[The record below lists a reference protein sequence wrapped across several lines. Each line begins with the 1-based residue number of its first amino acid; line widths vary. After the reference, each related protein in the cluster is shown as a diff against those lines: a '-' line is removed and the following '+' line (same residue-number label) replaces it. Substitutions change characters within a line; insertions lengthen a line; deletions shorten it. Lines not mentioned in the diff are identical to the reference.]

1 MKEEL
6 LQQIWRHKKIPS
18 HYLTGSKGETIHI
31 INFGNLNTNS
41 GPDFLNAQ
49 IRIDG
54 QLWAGNIE
62 IHVKASDWYLHR
74 HQKDDHY
81 KNVILHV
88 VWEND
93 KDVSHSKNFNI
104 PTLIL
109 EDYFDDK
116 LLKNYHS
123 LLHAEEKFINCYS
136 DVNEINEFDFNN
148 WIERMFFERLESKVD
163 SITRSLERTRYDW
176 EAVLFEQVAKVF
188 GTKVNGHFFHQVSR
202 SFDFKIL
209 KKNFHDLEM
218 LEALLFGQSNL
229 LNEELDDAYYLKL
242 QSNYQFL
249 TRKYKLKNI
258 SELKPKFF
266 RLRPYNFPTI
276 RLSQLANLYHEKGLL
291 FSKIIDANKSEEY
304 LELFDV
310 STSDYWNTHYTF
322 KSSSSQR
329 EKSISK
335 AFIELILINAVVPVK
350 FAYGKYKGHNNQ
362 SKLTDLMS
370 SLGLEKIKIINQ
382 FYLLRPFSKNALF
395 SQGLLQLKSNYC
407 DQNKCLDCA
416 IGHKI
421 LFN

>member
-6 LQQIWRHKKIPS
+6 LQQIWRHKKIPG

-31 INFGNLNTNS
+31 IDFGNLNTNS

-54 QLWAGNIE
+54 QLWAGNVE
-62 IHVKASDWYLHR
+62 IHVKASDWYLHK
-74 HQKDDHY
+74 HQNDDNY

-93 KDVSHSKNFNI
+93 KDVSHAKNFNI

-109 EDYFDDK
+109 ADYIDQK
-116 LLKNYHS
+116 LLKNYHN
-123 LLHAEEKFINCYS
+123 LLQQEEKFINCNN
-136 DVNEINEFDFNN
+136 DINEINEFDFNN

-163 SITRSLERTRYDW
+163 TIINSLKRTKNDW
-176 EAVLFEQVAKVF
+176 EAVFFEQLAKVF
-188 GTKVNGHFFHQVSR
+188 GSKVNGHFFYQVSR
-202 SFDFKIL
+202 SFDFKIF
-209 KKNFHDLEM
+209 KKNIHDLEM

-229 LNEELDDAYYLKL
+229 LNEELNDAYLLQL

-249 TRKYKLKNI
+249 TSKFKLTNV

-276 RLSQLANLYHEKGLL
+276 RLSQLANLYYEKGML
-291 FSKIIDANKSEEY
+291 FSEIIEANKIEEY
-304 LELFDV
+304 LNLFDV
-310 STSDYWNTHYTF
+310 SVSDYWKTHYTF
-322 KSSSSQR
+322 N
-329 EKSISK
+329 SISSVTEKKITK

-350 FAYGKYKGHNNQ
+350 FAFWKYKGQDHQ
-362 SKLTDLMS
+362 SKLIDLMS
-370 SLGLEKIKIINQ
+370 TLNLEKNKIIDQ
-382 FYLLRPFSKNALF
+382 FYELRPFSKNALL

-416 IGHKI
+416 IGHRI